1 MHCWKKIALSFAVA
15 LGWSGAALAQPDWP
29 TKPILFVVPA
39 GAGGTT
45 DIIARAL
52 GQALGERLGQPVV
65 IDNRAGAGGITAV
78 TFAAKAR
85 ADGYTAVVGTNTT
98 MAANLFLY
106 KSFQIDPVKDFTPIA
121 MVVDT
126 PFALMVPSNS
136 PYKSVSE
143 LIAAARAKP
152 GKLNYGSGTSSALL
166 CTEMLKRLAG
176 IDIVRVN
183 YKASPQALADLMA
196 GEIDVVC
203 EPLASGL
210 ANINNGRL
218 RTLALTGEKRSSLA
232 PNLPTVAESG
242 LPGMNYSAWIGLWAP
257 AGTPQEII
265 SRLTAEVITSLKD
278 PEVQRKMTGASSTT
292 RPEGAEALH
301 AAQQA
306 EIDKIRE
313 LSKTV
318 RLVSD

>member
-1 MHCWKKIALSFAVA
+1 MHCWKKIALSLAVA
-15 LGWSGAALAQPDWP
+15 LGGSSAALAQSDWP
-29 TKPILFVVPA
+29 NKPIQFVVPA

-45 DIIARAL
+45 DIVARAL
-52 GQALGERLGQPVV
+52 GQALGERLGQSVV
-65 IDNRAGAGGITAV
+65 IDNRAGAGGITGV
-78 TFAAKAR
+78 TYAAKAR
-85 ADGYTAVVGTNTT
+85 PDGYTVVVGTNTT
-98 MAANLFLY
+98 LAANLFLY
-106 KSFQIDPVKDFTPIA
+106 KSFQIDPVKDFAPVA
-121 MVVDT
+121 AVVDT
-126 PFALMVPSNS
+126 PFALMVPANS

-143 LIAAARAKP
+143 LIAAAKAKP

-183 YKASPQALADLMA
+183 YKASPQALGDLMA
-196 GEIDVVC
+196 GEIDLVC

-210 ANINNGRL
+210 ANLNSGRL
-218 RTLALTGEKRSSLA
+218 RTLAVTGEKRSSLA

-242 LPGMNYSAWIGLWAP
+242 VPGMNYSAWIGLWAP
-257 AGTPQEII
+257 AGTPKEIV
-265 SRLTAEVITSLKD
+265 SRLTTEVLASLKD
-278 PEVQRKMTGASSTT
+278 PEVQRKMTAASSTT
-292 RPEGAEALH
+292 RLEGAEALH